1 MKVVGSHGGAYYFNG
16 RLDLQG
22 FRKSSNPPKGFRNQ
36 ILKHV
41 HHDQSIFVPPYR
53 QRNLHLASEIL
64 SAGWLSLLIKS
75 CFHVLPMSEMCMQ
88 LPRRCF
94 TLEPLISPKELQSRQ
109 TPAPF
114 PNAWGAAAPGKGG
127 GGGTS
132 TRPPGKC
139 LRVGWTWP
147 CTHFSKDLTSCN
159 VGLKWI
165 WIAPPCIS
173 CVGMQ
178 RNVSKRCDTLKWDY
192 SNLRDSGSTDHPS
205 SHRTGHRQT
214 RSFARSAFAALGVG
228 CFRNPHVFMEILA
241 MPPKR
246 YSSTPLE

>member
-1 MKVVGSHGGAYYFNG
+1 MEVPIILMVGLTCRVFANHPT
-16 RLDLQG
+16 LQR
-22 FRKSSNPPKGFRNQ
+22 FPESNSETCSSRSVD
-36 ILKHV
+36 IC
-41 HHDQSIFVPPYR
+41 
-53 QRNLHLASEIL
+53 
-64 SAGWLSLLIKS
+64 SAISSKKPSSCFWDTQCRVTFSWLSLLIKS

-109 TPAPF
+109 APAPF

-127 GGGTS
+127 SGGTS

-192 SNLRDSGSTDHPS
+192 SNLRDSGSTAHPS

-214 RSFARSAFAALGVG
+214 RSFARSAFAALWGG
-228 CFRNPHVFMEILA
+228 LFPKSSCFHGNPSYAPQKVQ
-241 MPPKR
+241 
-246 YSSTPLE
+246 